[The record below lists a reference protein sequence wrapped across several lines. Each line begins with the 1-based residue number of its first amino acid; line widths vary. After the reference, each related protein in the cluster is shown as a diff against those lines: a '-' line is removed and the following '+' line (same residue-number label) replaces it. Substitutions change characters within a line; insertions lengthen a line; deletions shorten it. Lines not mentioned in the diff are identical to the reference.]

1 MEHRDNK
8 RLPATVD
15 VMVCDEHKLP
25 AIHFKTD
32 NVGVGGL
39 FIKTASEPYSI
50 GALLDIL
57 FELEV
62 SRRHKKPHRHHIS
75 ARIVHSSEKGIG
87 VKFLEASHETT
98 LAWQLIVYRA
108 CECQLNTKMG

>member
-1 MEHRDNK
+1 MEHRYNK

-15 VMVCDEHKLP
+15 IMVCSEHKLP
-25 AIHFKTD
+25 AIPFKTD

-39 FIKTASEPYSI
+39 FIKTASEPYST

-62 SRRHKKPHRHHIS
+62 SRRHKRPRRHHIS
-75 ARIVHSSEKGIG
+75 ARIAHSSEKGFG
-87 VKFLEASHETT
+87 VEFLQASRETN

-108 CECQLNTKMG
+108 CERQLSTKMG